1 MSDNPEDYELVHY
14 GVKGMKWGKR
24 RADKKAARQAENDE
38 IEGARTRM
46 AKKENKFEA
55 TQLSALSEAKKGNK
69 AKAAELWG
77 KSAEMEMNILS
88 SPDAATARKLTSG
101 ERTANRLSTGVAIAA
116 AATYVGM
123 RAYANNR

>member
-1 MSDNPEDYELVHY
+1 MSDNPADYELAHY

-38 IEGARTRM
+38 IKGARTRI
-46 AKKENKFEA
+46 AKKGNKFEA
-55 TQLSALSEAKKGNK
+55 TQLSALSESKKGNK

-101 ERTANRLSTGVAIAA
+101 ERTTNRLSTGVAIAA